1 MNMRFFLSAAF
12 ALGCGQG
19 SDSGHVH
26 GHDGAVDLGP
36 PMADRAAGPDT
47 PARIA
52 SDLAPEPDLAV
63 AGDAPL
69 ASDTG
74 TGAPQDTSLAPA
86 DGGCTLV
93 ENIPVDKLPPITFA
107 AYHTQQQIGDYLRS
121 VAAAVP
127 EIAQYKLLGQST
139 QGRDVAYLIINA
151 TCQKNPPAILANGT
165 HHGDELSSTEAA
177 LALPSCLLRDS
188 VTNTS
193 VRNLL
198 NTFAFYV
205 LPLVNPDG
213 HATSSRS
220 NANGVDINRD
230 YSYPG
235 RSDADSFKT
244 VEAQLIKSLQESV
257 GFRAA
262 IAYHSGTQEVLW
274 PWCYTGDA
282 TADDALFV
290 VAGQKAAAAMNFA
303 IYQQSYDD
311 YPTTGEYID
320 YAYGKSRTLAA
331 TFEVSTA
338 RAPAATELNAVV
350 ERACKGTVAWAQAAN
365 DGLGR
370 SLHALPAAER
380 KRFPLAA
387 PFNGIDRLE

>member
-1 MNMRFFLSAAF
+1 VFAAF

-19 SDSGHVH
+19 SDSGRVY
-26 GHDGAVDLGP
+26 GHDGGVDLGP
-36 PMADRAAGPDT
+36 PSADSPAGPDT
-47 PARIA
+47 PEKIA
-52 SDLAPEPDLAV
+52 TDLALEPDLAV

-74 TGAPQDTSLAPA
+74 TGTSQDSSLAPA

-93 ENIPVDKLPPITFA
+93 DNIPAAKFPPITFA

-127 EIAQYKLLGQST
+127 EIAQYKVLGQST

-151 TCQKNPPAILANGT
+151 TCRNDPPAILANGT

-177 LALPSCLLRDS
+177 LALPNCLFRDS
-188 VTNTS
+188 ATDAS

-198 NTFAFYV
+198 KTFAFYI

-213 HATSSRS
+213 HAANSRS

-244 VEAQLIKSLQESV
+244 VEAKLIKSLQESV

-262 IAYHSGTQEVLW
+262 IAYHSGAQEVIW

-320 YAYGKSRTLAA
+320 YAYGKSHTLAA

-350 ERACKGTVAWAQAAN
+350 ELACKGTVAWAQAAN

-370 SLHALPAAER
+370 SLHALPAADR
-380 KRFPLAA
+380 KSYPLTA